1 MSGQVEIRKPV
12 KNRESGLKFVQCL
25 FVYLFGT
32 QERLLDHLASFC
44 HQVERRFCGRES
56 NC

>member
-32 QERLLDHLASFC
+32 QEALA
-44 HQVERRFCGRES
+44 
-56 NC
+56 

>member
-44 HQVERRFCGRES
+44 HQVERRFRGRES